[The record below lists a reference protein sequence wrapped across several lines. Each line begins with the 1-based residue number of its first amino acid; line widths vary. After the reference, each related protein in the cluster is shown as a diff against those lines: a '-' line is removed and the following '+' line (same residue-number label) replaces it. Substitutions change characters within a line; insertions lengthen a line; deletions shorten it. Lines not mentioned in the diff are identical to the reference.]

1 MATIAVSNATLVSY
15 QQSVLEMDGFP
26 VENWRLAAGSA
37 PGDTI
42 VITPN
47 RFKLIKAVLS
57 GQGHNLPAI
66 SSGGLAS
73 NVTITIPAF
82 GASDATTPQQDIW
95 IVGIQR

>member
-1 MATIAVSNATLVSY
+1 MATIAASNATLVNFMQSY
-15 QQSVLEMDGFP
+15 QEIDGSP
-26 VENWRLAAGSA
+26 IECWRLAAGSA

-42 VITPN
+42 VITPS
-47 RFKLIKAVLS
+47 RVRLIKAVLS

-66 SSGGLAS
+66 SSGGLAT

-95 IVGIQR
+95 IMGLQR

>member
-1 MATIAVSNATLVSY
+1 MASIAVSNATLVNFN
-15 QQSVLEMDGFP
+15 QSFQEIDGFP
-26 VENWRLAAGSA
+26 VECWRLAAGSA

-42 VITPN
+42 VITPS
-47 RFKLIKAVLS
+47 RFRVVKAVLS

-82 GASDATTPQQDIW
+82 GASDATIPQTDIW
-95 IVGIQR
+95 IMGITR